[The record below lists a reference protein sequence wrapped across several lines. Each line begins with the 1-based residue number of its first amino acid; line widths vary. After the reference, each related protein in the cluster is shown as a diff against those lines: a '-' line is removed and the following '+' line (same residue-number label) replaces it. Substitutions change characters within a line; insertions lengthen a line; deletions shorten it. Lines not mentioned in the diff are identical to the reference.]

1 MFIARFEK
9 SGLPYLTERAS
20 EIKTARGL
28 VIPSDVAMR
37 DRPLLNLR
45 GFGHRFAH
53 RWTREAVSSFVS
65 PDPDQVAV
73 KFNEHVFRRAA
84 PPCFVLVDVS
94 VVRRD
99 EPGDFPRGGGIR
111 EVENPEA
118 GVEPGNGNDRRI
130 RGAGRQPTLRVV
142 RAESSAREAKIGIG
156 SIGRRR

>member
-1 MFIARFEK
+1 MPCPYRLT
-9 SGLPYLTERAS
+9 GLPHLTERAS
-20 EIKTARGL
+20 EIKTARSL
-28 VIPSDVAMR
+28 VIPSDVAMG
-37 DRPLLNLR
+37 DRPLLNLS

-53 RWTREAVSSFVS
+53 RRTREAVSSFVS

-99 EPGDFPRGGGIR
+99 EPGDLLWGRGIR

-118 GVEPGNGNDRRI
+118 GTEPGNGNNRRI
-130 RGAGRQPTLRVV
+130 RGTGRQPALRLLPFP
-142 RAESSAREAKIGIG
+142 G
-156 SIGRRR
+156 SEPASGFSTSR

>member
-1 MFIARFEK
+1 MPCPYRLA
-9 SGLPYLTERAS
+9 GLAHLTERAA

-37 DRPLLNLR
+37 DRPLLNLG

-53 RWTREAVSSFVS
+53 RGTREAVRSFVS
-65 PDPDQVAV
+65 PDPDQVPV
-73 KFNEHVFRRAA
+73 KFDEHVFRGAA

-94 VVRRD
+94 VMRRD
-99 EPGDFPRGGGIR
+99 EPGDFLRGSGIR

-118 GVEPGNGNDRRI
+118 GIEPGNGNNRRI

-142 RAESSAREAKIGIG
+142 RAEASA
-156 SIGRRR
+156 